1 MTEDPIVQPDGRRY
15 FPYVR
20 TSARFPGFP
29 SFGPMFKKGS
39 ANVGRYLTLLNLG
52 DGASEAVRR
61 AKACLERSPRAA
73 SEITE
78 TFEVEGWR
86 EHLVGAVALL
96 ASPAEARPI
105 ECLWRLVDRGSWVSP
120 QLVATLSLT
129 DPKFEQTA
137 AAALDRLVAE
147 PHEPHEPL
155 PPITSPEEAAYRH
168 SVVGP
173 SVGPAKTAAALVG
186 LTGLA
191 PAGTAAEVVNRD
203 SDGSGEIAVRWR
215 KGIVRVFADA
225 RIAIPPP

>member
-1 MTEDPIVQPDGRRY
+1 MTVDPIVQPDGRRY
-15 FPYVR
+15 FPCVR

-29 SFGPMFKKGS
+29 SFGPMFQKGP

-78 TFEVEGWR
+78 AFEVEGWR

-96 ASPAEARPI
+96 ASRAEARPI

-129 DPKFEQTA
+129 DPKFEQAA

-147 PHEPHEPL
+147 PHEPL
-155 PPITSPEEAAYRH
+155 PPTTSPEEAAYRH

-173 SVGPAKTAAALVG
+173 SVGPAKSVAALVG
-186 LTGLA
+186 LTGMA
-191 PAGTAAEVVNRD
+191 PAANAAEVVNRD

-215 KGIVRVFADA
+215 EGIVRVFADA